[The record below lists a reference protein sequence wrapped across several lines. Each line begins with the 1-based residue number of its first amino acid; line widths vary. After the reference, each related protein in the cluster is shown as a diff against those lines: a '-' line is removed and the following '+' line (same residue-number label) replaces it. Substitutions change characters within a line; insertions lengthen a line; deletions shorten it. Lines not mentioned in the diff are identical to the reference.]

1 MRAVNGARKKSPNS
15 LQRQRNGLLGLVHI
29 APQQLGFSEEER
41 LAALARFGVS
51 SSSALSIPEL
61 EKLVKYYQSLGFVKK
76 PKKQGA
82 KRWKFEQGNQV
93 AALQQR
99 ARSEAEQIE
108 NGEKRLAGLV
118 KSKCGVDDLRFCQD
132 VGKLKRLLRIL
143 AMIRE
148 NEPGFE
154 V

>member
-1 MRAVNGARKKSPNS
+1 MRAVNGARKESPKS

-29 APQQLGFSEEER
+29 APQQLGMTEKER
-41 LAALARFGVS
+41 LAALARYGVS

-76 PKKQGA
+76 PKKQGTG
-82 KRWKFEQGNQV
+82 RWKFEQSNQV

-99 ARSEAEQIE
+99 VRSEAEQIE

-148 NEPGFE
+148 NEPEIE